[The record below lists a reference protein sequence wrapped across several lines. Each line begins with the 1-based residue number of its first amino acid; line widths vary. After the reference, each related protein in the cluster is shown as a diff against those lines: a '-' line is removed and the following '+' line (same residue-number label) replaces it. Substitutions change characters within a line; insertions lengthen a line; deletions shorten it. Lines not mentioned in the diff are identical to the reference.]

1 MRENVRKRGRV
12 EERNGGRDREQG
24 REVGTEIE
32 REGWGACGGRV
43 GSIVDGLDLGERKRG
58 TEGGSAF

>member
-12 EERNGGRDREQG
+12 EERKGGRDREQG

-32 REGWGACGGRV
+32 RGG
-43 GSIVDGLDLGERKRG
+43 GER
-58 TEGGSAF
+58 F

>member
-12 EERNGGRDREQG
+12 EERKGGRDREQG

-32 REGWGACGGRV
+32 RR
-43 GSIVDGLDLGERKRG
+43 
-58 TEGGSAF
+58 EGGESPP